1 MMTMSSGF
9 PLEYLEFIQNA
20 HPTCRIIILDTC
32 WRVQF
37 TFTGSLFSHHNAIAA
52 ANVPFTYITQN
63 ITVANGLSL
72 GSVFPRAPHFPPL
85 KTFLSRCHLNS
96 VKNVSIN
103 QKSKFQ
109 LPENESHKSH
119 WSYFGKMA

>member
-1 MMTMSSGF
+1 MMTMSPGF

-20 HPTCRIIILDTC
+20 HPTCRIIILDTR

-37 TFTGSLFSHHNAIAA
+37 TFTGSMFSHHNATAA
-52 ANVPFTYITQN
+52 ANVPFTYITQK

-72 GSVFPRAPHFPPL
+72 GSVFSRVPHFPPL
-85 KTFLSRCHLNS
+85 KTFLSRFHLNS

-109 LPENESHKSH
+109 LPENESH
-119 WSYFGKMA
+119 